1 MKEVLAGRQ
10 EQLQEALERNKQA
23 QEECRLQ
30 KIEIEKKVEL
40 FKDQEHHEREK
51 VLGIRQKYSKELEE
65 QIDDIENRK
74 RVDKRAQI
82 LEFEKEKV

>member
-51 VLGIRQKYSKELEE
+51 ILFIRQKYSKELEE